1 MKTKEQIAK
10 EIISLYK
17 TKAQIKRMKET
28 IKGIY
33 KLDNKQFADVEKTAK
48 IMIDNYIG
56 SRYNGAIS
64 NVKNGRLALLDAF
77 KRACKDGKFCKE
89 LKNYDIEK
97 DIDYII
103 NRFYKFVDIEGNP
116 CKKVFEYAKNED
128 GTIKTDKDGKRI
140 VLASWYELLTIN
152 AFNANSVVVA
162 CLNKMKSTAKKE
174 ENLPERWNLVKVGR
188 E

>member
-10 EIISLYK
+10 EVISLYK

-33 KLDNKQFADVEKTAK
+33 GLDNKQFAEVEKTAK
-48 IMIDNYIG
+48 TVIDAAISANYD
-56 SRYNGAIS
+56 GAIS

-77 KRACKDGKFCKE
+77 KRACKDSKFTKE
-89 LKNYDIEK
+89 LKNYDIER

-103 NRFYKFVDIEGNP
+103 NRFYKFVNEEGNA
-116 CKKVFEYAKNED
+116 CRKVYEYAKNED

-140 VLASWYELLTIN
+140 VIASWYELLTIN
-152 AFNANSVVVA
+152 AFNANSIVVA
-162 CLNKMKSTAKKE
+162 CLNKMKQVAKNE
-174 ENLPERWNLVKVGR
+174 TVLPENWNIVKVGR

>member
-10 EIISLYK
+10 EVISLYK

-28 IKGIY
+28 IKGVY
-33 KLDNKQFADVEKTAK
+33 NLDNKQFADVEKTAK
-48 IMIDNYIG
+48 TMLDNYIS
-56 SRYNGAIS
+56 SRYDGAIS

-77 KRACKDGKFCKE
+77 KRACKDSKFTRE

-103 NRFYKFVDIEGNP
+103 NRFYRFVDIEGNA
-116 CKKVFEYAKNED
+116 CKKVYEYAKNED
-128 GTIKTDKDGKRI
+128 GTNKVDKDGKRI
-140 VLASWYELLTIN
+140 ILASWYEVLPIT
-152 AFNANSVVVA
+152 AYNANSIVVS
-162 CLNKMKSTAKKE
+162 CLQKMKTTAKKE
-174 ENLPERWNLVKVGR
+174 ETLPEKWNFVKVGR